1 MPFIMPGK
9 SPVIIPTSHHCHHE
23 LTQSDINFLIGTCI
37 VIYVIWV
44 VVLSICIYKWLKNKD
59 YRNLEYYLTEHEI
72 LGGYHFIMSA
82 ITIFIIIFY
91 LGYLISKHL

>member
-9 SPVIIPTSHHCHHE
+9 SPVIIPTSHHCHDE

-37 VIYVIWV
+37 VIYAIWV
-44 VVLSICIYKWLKNKD
+44 LVLSICLYKYLKNKD
-59 YRNLEYYLTEHEI
+59 YRDFEYFLTNNEI
-72 LGGYHFIMSA
+72 LGGYHFMMSL

-91 LGYLISKHL
+91 SGYLISKHL